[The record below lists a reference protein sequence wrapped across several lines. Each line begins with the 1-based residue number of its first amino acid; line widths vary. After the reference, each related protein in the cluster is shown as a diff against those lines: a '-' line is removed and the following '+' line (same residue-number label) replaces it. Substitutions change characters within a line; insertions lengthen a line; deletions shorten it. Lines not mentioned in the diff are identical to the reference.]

1 MHMYDEDNEESDAD
15 PRRGKQGGDNEAFW
29 KRLGVELLQAGL
41 LSSVAV
47 VVGELIR
54 RVDPRRRYGYDQYN
68 GY

>member
-1 MHMYDEDNEESDAD
+1 MHIYDEDDEESDAD
-15 PRRGKQGGDNEAFW
+15 PRRGKQGGNNEAFW

-41 LSSVAV
+41 LSAVAV

-54 RVDPRRRYGYDQYN
+54 KVDPRRSRGYDQYN